1 MTLLFWVP
9 AVAELLLSIELLELG
24 HKKSEWLEMQGVSP
38 EAIYAHF
45 RRDMPSKG
53 CQ

>member
-24 HKKSEWLEMQGVSP
+24 H
-38 EAIYAHF
+38 
-45 RRDMPSKG
+45 
-53 CQ
+53 